1 MEHMLGGFHSDLS
14 AVSEE
19 IRDLQTQ
26 SRSLNLQLNNRRK
39 LEGSLGQMV
48 EQMVIPPEL
57 AKSIFD
63 AKMDE
68 KYIESLADL
77 RVKLAFA
84 EAGAGSESRA
94 FREMTKEIGSLRSK
108 AVLRTREWL
117 LTKINLLKKP
127 QTNIQQI
134 QSSVL
139 FKYRDFYEFLAEVA
153 PDACAEVVDSYSSTM
168 DKLYADLVKTYA
180 EDVMKLSADAAD
192 SGKGEVMAQA
202 EEQKQKK
209 KKKKAS
215 AVTDASRSVY
225 SIAGRSAVLEGL
237 DKPYLTTEECSA
249 AAKKRKTFPF
259 EVAWRSISLFFVDVA
274 TSESLFCNDFFG
286 EAASTKIFE
295 RCVRSAQNW
304 LQDTLRKRL
313 TGSQDGISMLYA
325 TACHGV
331 PVFLLAP
338 PRHF

>member
-1 MEHMLGGFHSDLS
+1 MEHMLGGFHHDLS

-39 LEGSLGQMV
+39 LEVSLGQMV

-84 EAGAGSESRA
+84 EAGASGGASESRA

-127 QTNIQQI
+127 QTNVQQI

-139 FKYRDFYEFLAEVA
+139 FK
-153 PDACAEVVDSYSSTM
+153 
-168 DKLYADLVKTYA
+168 
-180 EDVMKLSADAAD
+180 
-192 SGKGEVMAQA
+192 
-202 EEQKQKK
+202 
-209 KKKKAS
+209 
-215 AVTDASRSVY
+215 
-225 SIAGRSAVLEGL
+225 
-237 DKPYLTTEECSA
+237 
-249 AAKKRKTFPF
+249 
-259 EVAWRSISLFFVDVA
+259 
-274 TSESLFCNDFFG
+274 
-286 EAASTKIFE
+286 
-295 RCVRSAQNW
+295 
-304 LQDTLRKRL
+304 
-313 TGSQDGISMLYA
+313 
-325 TACHGV
+325 
-331 PVFLLAP
+331 
-338 PRHF
+338 